1 MVLTSTLTLRTEPA
15 DSAMNTQLDGELG
28 SSTAAAIF
36 DLSAMGLPNLLLDLA
51 SRLSLLL

>member
-1 MVLTSTLTLRTEPA
+1 MSTRLTAPA
-15 DSAMNTQLDGELG
+15 DSATKMLVEGEWG

-36 DLSAMGLPNLLLDLA
+36 DLRRMGLPDLLADLA